1 MKRERIHSFYAFHG
15 TAESC
20 SINILGEKK
29 FEIGTPREDHWLG
42 QGIYFFREDLQQAF
56 MWAKNKVKKHHKYR
70 NQKPTVIETRVS
82 IEESKFLNLDTRDG
96 MEELNEFIEYLKS
109 EKTFVE
115 AEWSDDLPAK
125 IRCFVLSLLPED
137 IWMIQ
142 RTFNV
147 ERSKYTDSTV
157 LKSMDIGL
165 QGVQLCVRNHDAIL
179 TDSMSLIP
187 MDTTGIHRKKRKSPR
202 AFGA

>member
-1 MKRERIHSFYAFHG
+1 M
-15 TAESC
+15 
-20 SINILGEKK
+20 
-29 FEIGTPREDHWLG
+29 
-42 QGIYFFREDLQQAF
+42 
-56 MWAKNKVKKHHKYR
+56 
-70 NQKPTVIETRVS
+70 
-82 IEESKFLNLDTRDG
+82 DTRDG

-109 EKTFVE
+109 EKRLLKPNGLMIFQQ
-115 AEWSDDLPAK
+115 K